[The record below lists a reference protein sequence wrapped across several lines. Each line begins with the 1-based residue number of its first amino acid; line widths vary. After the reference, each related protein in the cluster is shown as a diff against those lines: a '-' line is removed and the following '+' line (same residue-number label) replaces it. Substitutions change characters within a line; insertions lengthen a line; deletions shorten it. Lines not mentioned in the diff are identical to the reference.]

1 MEKNLSGN
9 VWKFGHN
16 MDTDVMA
23 PWKTMSVGWEQRKS
37 SVLHVRPGFS
47 DLVKAGDIIV
57 AGRNWGCGSSREQAA
72 ENIKLLGIAAVV
84 AQSFGRIFFRNALA
98 IALPCM
104 VCPDAYNAFEEGN
117 QAKIILSASRIFNLT
132 KNLELMA
139 EPYTPEMVSIIEK
152 GGLMN
157 VLRERLAG
165 GGTDHDA

>member
-1 MEKNLSGN
+1 MEKIFSGN

-16 MDTDVMA
+16 MDTDAMA
-23 PWKTMSVGWEQRKS
+23 PWKTMGVGWEQRKS

-47 DLVKAGDIIV
+47 DQVKAGDIII

-72 ENIKLLGIAAVV
+72 ENIKLLGIAAVI

-104 VCPDAYNAFEEGN
+104 VCAEAFDAFEEGDRV
-117 QAKIILSASRIFNLT
+117 QIRLSDSRIFNLS
-132 KNLELMA
+132 KNLEFKG
-139 EPYTPEMVSIIEK
+139 EPYTPEMLSIIEK

-157 VLRERLAG
+157 VLKERLSG
-165 GGTDHDA
+165 L